1 MGAISPSRRYA
12 SGERLPILSH
22 RAMIQRPGRPRA
34 CEALDCTVALDVRRG
49 ARLVGVLVAVALAAG
64 CTVLNRYIP
73 IQSAPPEVSAAGFRM
88 PANGRITST
97 FGMRTLLGTTRM
109 HKGIDFEGEYLIGP
123 VFAAADGVVTL
134 SQTSETYGEWIE
146 IKHPGGYSTRYAH
159 MVWRHVSAG
168 TEVKQGDVIGRFGS
182 TGRSTGTH
190 LHFEILRNGSQID
203 PLPLV
208 PRGQIVGNSG
218 RAKADAAAAPPPAS
232 NTPPAGTKSGAKPAP
247 ATKAPVKKG
256 KKGAVA
262 PAAEPTPAAPPPAAP
277 PEPAPEPAAEEGM
290 D

>member
-1 MGAISPSRRYA
+1 
-12 SGERLPILSH
+12 
-22 RAMIQRPGRPRA
+22 
-34 CEALDCTVALDVRRG
+34 
-49 ARLVGVLVAVALAAG
+49 
-64 CTVLNRYIP
+64 
-73 IQSAPPEVSAAGFRM
+73 M

-123 VFAAADGVVTL
+123 VFATADGVVTL

-146 IKHPGGYSTRYAH
+146 IKHTNGYASRYAH

-208 PRGQIVGNSG
+208 PRGQVVGNTG
-218 RAKADAAAAPPPAS
+218 RAKADAAAAPPP
-232 NTPPAGTKSGAKPAP
+232 GTKSGAKPAP
-247 ATKAPVKKG
+247 ATKAPAKKG
-256 KKGAVA
+256 KKGAAA
-262 PAAEPTPAAPPPAAP
+262 PAAEPPPPAPPPAAAPVPP
-277 PEPAPEPAAEEGM
+277 PESAAEEGM

>member
-1 MGAISPSRRYA
+1 MIPSTGRGGPRIGRESQA
-12 SGERLPILSH
+12 SARWGH
-22 RAMIQRPGRPRA
+22 RAGG
-34 CEALDCTVALDVRRG
+34 L
-49 ARLVGVLVAVALAAG
+49 LVAALLCAVSG

-73 IQSAPPEVSAAGFRM
+73 IQSAPPEVSSAGFRL

-97 FGMRTLLGTTRM
+97 FGMRALLGTTRM

-146 IKHPGGYSTRYAH
+146 IKHPNGYSTRYAH

-168 TEVKQGDVIGRFGS
+168 SEVKQGDVIGRFGS

-190 LHFEILRNGSQID
+190 LHFEILRGGAQID
-203 PLPLV
+203 PLPLM
-208 PRGQIVGNSG
+208 PRAQVVGNTG
-218 RAKADAAAAPPPAS
+218 RAKADAAAAPPPSGAPS
-232 NTPPAGTKSGAKPAP
+232 SPSAGAKGGAKPAAP
-247 ATKAPVKKG
+247 AKAPAKKG
-256 KKGAVA
+256 KKGGA
-262 PAAEPTPAAPPPAAP
+262 PPTAQPAEPAPPPAAVAP
-277 PEPAPEPAAEEGM
+277 PEPAPPAAEPAAEEGM